1 MKIVYMGTPDFSVGP
16 LKALIEAGHEISLVV
31 CQPDRPKGRSK
42 EPAPC
47 PVKECALEYGLKV
60 FQPERIKRAEAVE
73 ELKKYPADVFVVAAF
88 GQILS
93 KEILD
98 MPRFGCL
105 NIHAS
110 LLPQYRG
117 AAPIQYAVI
126 NGDEK
131 SGVTIMQMDEGIDT
145 GDILLQREVAIDADE
160 TGGSLFDKLSVLGS
174 ELIVDALSALEAGSL
189 SPIKQDGSKATH
201 VGMLSKEDGRINWF
215 RSAQEIERLIRGTD
229 PWPGAYTSLHSKVLK
244 IWKAE
249 VADAE
254 EDKGTQGMVVGV
266 DKDSFLVSCGRG
278 VLRVKELQIE
288 GKKRMSCAD
297 FLRGVRIETG
307 EHLG

>member
-174 ELIVDALSALEAGSL
+174 ELITEALSALETGSL
-189 SPIKQDGSKATH
+189 SPVKQDGSKATH
-201 VGMLSKEDGRINWF
+201 VGMLTKEDGRINWF

-254 EDKGTQGMVVGV
+254 EDKGAQGMVVGV
-266 DKDSFLVSCGRG
+266 DKDSFLVACGKG
-278 VLRVKELQIE
+278 VLKIKELQIE
-288 GKKRMSCAD
+288 GRKRMSCAD

>member
-16 LKALIEAGHEISLVV
+16 LEALIKAGHEISLVV

-47 PVKECALEYGLKV
+47 PVKECAVAHGLKV

-93 KEILD
+93 QEILD
-98 MPRFGCL
+98 MPEYGCL

-110 LLPQYRG
+110 LLPAYRG

-126 NGDEK
+126 NGDKE
-131 SGVTIMQMDEGIDT
+131 SGVTIMQMDAGIDT
-145 GDILLQREVAIDADE
+145 GDILMQRSIEIAPDE

-174 ELIVDALSALEAGSL
+174 QLITEALEALENGGL
-189 SPIKQDGSKATH
+189 TPVKQDASKATH

-215 RSAQEIERLIRGTD
+215 RSAEEIERLIRGTD

-249 VADAE
+249 VEDMDAP
-254 EDKGTQGMVVGV
+254 GAAQGMITNVG
-266 DKDSFLVSCGRG
+266 KDSFLVSCGMG
-278 VLRVKELQIE
+278 TLKITELQIE

-297 FLRGVRIETG
+297 FLRGVKIEAG

>member
-47 PVKECALEYGLKV
+47 PVKECALEYGLKI

-174 ELIVDALSALEAGSL
+174 ELITEALSALETGSL
-189 SPIKQDGSKATH
+189 SPVKQDGSKATH
-201 VGMLSKEDGRINWF
+201 VGMLTKEDGRINWF

-254 EDKGTQGMVVGV
+254 EDKGAQGMVVGV
-266 DKDSFLVSCGRG
+266 DKDSFLVACGKG
-278 VLRVKELQIE
+278 VLKIKELQIE
-288 GKKRMSCAD
+288 GRKRMSCAD

>member
-42 EPAPC
+42 EPSPC

-174 ELIVDALSALEAGSL
+174 ELITEALSALETGSL
-189 SPIKQDGSKATH
+189 SPVKQDGSKATH
-201 VGMLSKEDGRINWF
+201 VGMLTKEDGRINWF

-254 EDKGTQGMVVGV
+254 EDKGAQGMVVGV
-266 DKDSFLVSCGRG
+266 DKDSFLVACGRG
-278 VLRVKELQIE
+278 VLKIKELQIE
-288 GKKRMSCAD
+288 GRKRMSCAD

>member
-42 EPAPC
+42 EPSPC
-47 PVKECALEYGLKV
+47 PVKECALEYGLKI

-174 ELIVDALSALEAGSL
+174 ELITEALSALETGSL
-189 SPIKQDGSKATH
+189 SPVKQDGSKATH
-201 VGMLSKEDGRINWF
+201 VGMLTKEDGRINWF

-249 VADAE
+249 VVDAE
-254 EDKGTQGMVVGV
+254 EDKGAQGMVVGV
-266 DKDSFLVSCGRG
+266 DKDSFLVACGRG
-278 VLRVKELQIE
+278 VLKIKELQIE
-288 GKKRMSCAD
+288 GRKRMSCAD